1 MLDFKAYDWTFS
13 ALTDIQNKLF
23 ESEVVDVEN
32 FIDSSFSGKTI
43 ILYGASQIGKTTLL
57 LNLLGVKPDSS
68 FDGTSLNEILRG
80 GEPAGHSS
88 TSTVILYQKS
98 NDDTFKIN
106 GEKYCVAQAIIEKL
120 KEIRRNVEKNS
131 EEKKILEISF
141 PNHFFEDSCFLE
153 TDDFNS
159 IRILD
164 MPGVGSTN
172 EKEYAHVEELYKQ
185 YLMVANAVCVVVP
198 AENIQSLQTI
208 KSSNILPS
216 LWYQNDNY
224 FIFTTKSLSGES
236 IFKEVKNSLERGES
250 IDFIKEIFEEK
261 ICNEVLDNTV
271 KEKIF
276 TFDVG
281 NSFESKLN
289 ELKKAQISTEE
300 FKEFNN
306 KMKKD
311 FFEKMKKISGNRVLG
326 IINFLKDLIEK
337 EMNNA
342 IEKITKEIEKCENDK
357 KTKEKMKS
365 NSENVEKNLEKECN
379 HFKQK
384 KDELLQQNDN
394 FENIPMT
401 ADEFFKKMNNDE
413 KLVDKY
419 KKYKKHTIFKF
430 IWKKKYNEYLQAL
443 RGSISITIDEKI
455 DEILKKLLDDDND
468 KEKVTFWF
476 QEKDNL
482 KDIINKIE
490 VKEFSEESLKEL
502 WKNEILDRYKTD
514 FEKYI
519 DTEIKEVEEKLSEK
533 EKEIC
538 QKKNFTDK
546 LNCRIQ
552 EYEKRIDNLN
562 IEKDQKQKEKDHK
575 TAILQNYLE
584 ISKYH
589 YEENQKKI
597 INEINSSTQ
606 KYDKVKLFLFY
617 ALNQRT
623 YEKIKIE
630 GNGV

>member
-57 LNLLGVKPDSS
+57 LNLFGVKPDSS

-106 GEKYCVAQAIIEKL
+106 GEKYCAAQAIIEKL

-236 IFKEVKNSLERGES
+236 IFKEVKNSLERGEN

-365 NSENVEKNLEKECN
+365 NSEKVEKNLEEECDY
-379 HFKQK
+379 FKQK
-384 KDELLQQNDN
+384 KDELLKEKDS
-394 FENIPMT
+394 FVNIAMT
-401 ADEFFKKMNNDE
+401 ADDFSKKMKKDE
-413 KLVDKY
+413 KLVEKY
-419 KKYKKHTIFKF
+419 RKYTKSFF
-430 IWKKKYNEYLQAL
+430 FPKKKYNEYLQAL

-455 DEILKKLLDDDND
+455 DEILKKLLDDND

-476 QEKDNL
+476 KEKDNL
-482 KDIINKIE
+482 KVIINKIE
-490 VKEFSEESLKEL
+490 VNEFSEKSLKNL

-519 DTEIKEVEEKLSEK
+519 DTEVREVEEKLAEK

-546 LNCRIQ
+546 LNSKIQ
-552 EYEKRIDNLN
+552 EYEIRIDNLN
-562 IEKDQKQKEKDHK
+562 IEKNQKQKEKEHK
-575 TAILQNYLE
+575 VAILQNYLE

-589 YEENQKKI
+589 YEEKQKKI
-597 INEINSSTQ
+597 INEINISTQ